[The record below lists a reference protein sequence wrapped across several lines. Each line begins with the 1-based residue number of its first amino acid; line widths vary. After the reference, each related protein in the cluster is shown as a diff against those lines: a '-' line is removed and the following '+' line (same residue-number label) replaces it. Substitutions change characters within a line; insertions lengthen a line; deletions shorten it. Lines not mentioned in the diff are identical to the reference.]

1 VIPRPPRSTPWV
13 ITSIVLHVVI
23 GVVLL
28 KTISMPSVLLELF
41 SNRGQP
47 VIVERIGFLALPRS
61 GGPAVAAKAG
71 GDNRPIV
78 SKPAPEPPTPVIAA
92 PTTEPT
98 TLPAAPTPGAVEKP
112 AGGYGEVIGGGGAT
126 VGIRPSYTDPRLWLP
141 PGPVVSAPMRPMT
154 RAESLQTLLADKI
167 RMFTDSVATAHPA
180 ERAPGDWTVTDKN
193 GNKWGVDQKY
203 IRLGKFSIPTAVL
216 GMLPL
221 NVQANPV
228 QLERQRT
235 MNAMTR
241 EINDQAARYDRDQ
254 SFRAAVKALRERKD
268 KERKE
273 AAAKANATG
282 GTPAPP
288 KP

>member
-1 VIPRPPRSTPWV
+1 MIPRQPRSTRWV
-13 ITSIVLHVVI
+13 ITSLALHVVI
-23 GVVLL
+23 GAVLWRVL
-28 KTISMPSVLLELF
+28 TMPNMLNEIF
-41 SNRGQP
+41 SRWGQRAP
-47 VIVERIGFLALPRS
+47 VERIGFLALPRA

-71 GDNRPIV
+71 GDNRPV
-78 SKPAPEPPTPVIAA
+78 VEHPTPEPPMPAITA
-92 PTTEPT
+92 PTAMPSA
-98 TLPAAPTPGAVEKP
+98 LPAAPKKGEAERPS
-112 AGGYGEVIGGGGAT
+112 GGYGEIIGGGGAT
-126 VGIRPSYTDPRLWLP
+126 IGIRPSYTDPRLWLP
-141 PGPVVSAPMRPMT
+141 AGPVVSAPMRPLT

-167 RMFTDSVATAHPA
+167 RMFNDSAAAVPV
-180 ERAPGDWTVTDKN
+180 ERAPGDWTFTDKN
-193 GNKWGVDQKY
+193 GRKWGVDQKF

-228 QLERQRT
+228 QLERQRA
-235 MNAMTR
+235 MNEMTR

-273 AAAKANATG
+273 AAAKAGASSS
-282 GTPAPP
+282 TPAPP